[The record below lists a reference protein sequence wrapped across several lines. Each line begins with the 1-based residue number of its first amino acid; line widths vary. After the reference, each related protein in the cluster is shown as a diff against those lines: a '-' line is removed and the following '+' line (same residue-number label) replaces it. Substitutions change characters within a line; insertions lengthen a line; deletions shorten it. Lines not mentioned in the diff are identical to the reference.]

1 MRGKSCRGGTG
12 WLQCD
17 EAVPVDAKNKRMMKE
32 VVTEEPSS
40 AAVSQQQRRT
50 MPMNFF
56 PHQPQPHLQQ
66 LRQSPFSF
74 NFSSQQQ
81 QRPTD
86 QPENLDGFLT
96 RPFTSYTA
104 LLTEE
109 DDCVPGPLRRMY
121 DHIDQ
126 ITKSHSG
133 EVRNMLFDVY
143 RRYYNSL
150 ISTVNQEAEKKL
162 IEKEEELRQA
172 KMKIV
177 DMEQT
182 IRQLTYQGRH
192 LQTRIKNLDM
202 RSAAQEAR
210 LCAAAQAEAAQQ
222 HESAESSYFDPNR
235 VDPVAPCRACFKA
248 EAAVI
253 IFPCR
258 HLCVCASCAATVNV
272 CPVCLT
278 PKCATHEVVFP

>member
-1 MRGKSCRGGTG
+1 MP
-12 WLQCD
+12 
-17 EAVPVDAKNKRMMKE
+17 AVPVDAKNKRMMKE

-86 QPENLDGFLT
+86 QPENLDRFLT

-126 ITKSHSG
+126 ITKSH
-133 EVRNMLFDVY
+133 VRKRPLHSFLLSSSCLLILVNMFIHCRV
-143 RRYYNSL
+143 
-150 ISTVNQEAEKKL
+150 EK
-162 IEKEEELRQA
+162 
-172 KMKIV
+172 
-177 DMEQT
+177 
-182 IRQLTYQGRH
+182 
-192 LQTRIKNLDM
+192 
-202 RSAAQEAR
+202 
-210 LCAAAQAEAAQQ
+210 
-222 HESAESSYFDPNR
+222 
-235 VDPVAPCRACFKA
+235 
-248 EAAVI
+248 
-253 IFPCR
+253 
-258 HLCVCASCAATVNV
+258 
-272 CPVCLT
+272 
-278 PKCATHEVVFP
+278 